1 MHRRAFTMIEI
12 MVVILVLA
20 LLAASIMPNVAS
32 VVDSNRRQAYR
43 LAVPRMVGEGH
54 NYAVQRG
61 QIVTMQLNDD
71 EGFELVTQGEE
82 DEQVIKTLP
91 QVEGVTVDSLLVADG
106 SDPGLEWQ
114 VNFYPDGTSDGG
126 VIELGDAG
134 AVYRYQVVKAT
145 GKVRRIDPEELLEED
160 KWQAGD
166 LAIRGGQ

>member
-32 VVDSNRRQAYR
+32 VVESNRRQAYR
-43 LAVPRMVGEGH
+43 FSVPRMVGEGH

-71 EGFELVTQGEE
+71 EGFELVTQGED
-82 DEQVIKTLP
+82 DEQVIRTLP
-91 QVEGVTVDSLLVADG
+91 PIDGVTVDS
-106 SDPGLEWQ
+106 
-114 VNFYPDGTSDGG
+114 
-126 VIELGDAG
+126 G
-134 AVYRYQVVKAT
+134 AVYRYQIVKAT
-145 GKVRRIDPEELLEED
+145 GKVRRINPEELLEED

>member
-32 VVDSNRRQAYR
+32 VVDSNRRRSYR

-61 QIVTMQLNDD
+61 QIVTMQVNEN

-82 DEQVIKTLP
+82 DEQVIRTLAA
-91 QVEGVTVDSLLVADG
+91 VDGVSVDSLLAADG
-106 SDPGLEWQ
+106 SDPGQEWQ

-126 VIELGDAG
+126 VIEMSDAG
-134 AVYRYQVVKAT
+134 MVYRYQVVKASS
-145 GKVRRIDPEELLEED
+145 KVRLIDPEELLEED
-160 KWQAGD
+160 KWQAGE
-166 LAIRGGQ
+166 LAIRGGG